1 MCFQALVQVSLS
13 SLKAF
18 SQGNK
23 ALQLKVTRSLQ
34 LPNISPNQITQL
46 PGYWGTKGTEL
57 ASYVKTRFKVFQGIL
72 WLDYW
77 IIIEWKAHG
86 LQLISQTIL
95 DMKVLLNK
103 YGVISNST
111 FQDSLVNKKLKRF

>member
-72 WLDYW
+72 RLDYW
-77 IIIEWKAHG
+77 IIIVWKAHG
-86 LQLISQTIL
+86 LQLKSQAIL
-95 DMKVLLNK
+95 DIKVLLNT

-111 FQDSLVNKKLKRF
+111 FQDSLMNKKLKRF